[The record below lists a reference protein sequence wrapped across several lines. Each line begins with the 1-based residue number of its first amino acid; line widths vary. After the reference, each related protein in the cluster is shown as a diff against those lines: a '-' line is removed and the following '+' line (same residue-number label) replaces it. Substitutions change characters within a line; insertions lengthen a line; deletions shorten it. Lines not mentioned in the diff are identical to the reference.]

1 MQPAITVYRK
11 QIYLT
16 RQYIFASNVF
26 THITIV
32 VSLLTKYSLSVPVL
46 QLDLIKWALVP
57 SHTNSTMNKILK
69 NRILKNQDKTSL
81 K

>member
-1 MQPAITVYRK
+1 MINCSRFAGSRQPAITVYRK

-16 RQYIFASNVF
+16 RQYIFASNMF

-32 VSLLTKYSLSVPVL
+32 VHLFTKYSLSVPVL
-46 QLDLIKWALVP
+46 QLDLSKWALVP
-57 SHTNSTMNKILK
+57 RHTKQHNEY
-69 NRILKNQDKTSL
+69 DTS

>member
-1 MQPAITVYRK
+1 M
-11 QIYLT
+11 
-16 RQYIFASNVF
+16 F

-46 QLDLIKWALVP
+46 QLDLSKWALIP
-57 SHTNSTMNKILK
+57 STMNNILK
-69 NRILKNQDKTSL
+69 NRILKNQNKTSL